1 MPLYFV
7 FVAGLLAWGAGLAW
21 RWREV
26 KHFAPEVLAAKKSDK
41 EIPED
46 VTEVEFTDLYLR
58 SEGPRGQTYIFVC
71 AAFLFLLL
79 GPFVAGFNA
88 IWNMFWLM
96 SGKSPVFETGTLIH
110 TFMVFLA
117 FMGVSIALLAVAMHR
132 YHALMPPN
140 LKQVIRDLN
149 GGA

>member
-1 MPLYFV
+1 MLLYFLA
-7 FVAGLLAWGAGLAW
+7 VAALLAWGVSLAW
-21 RWREV
+21 RWKEA
-26 KHFAPEVLAAKKSDK
+26 KSFAPEVLAAKQRDK

-58 SEGPRGQTYIFVC
+58 SEGPRGQTYFFAC
-71 AAFLFLLL
+71 AAILFLLL

-88 IWNMFWLM
+88 VWEMFWLM

-117 FMGVSIALLAVAMHR
+117 FMFATIGLLAIAMRR
-132 YHALMPPN
+132 YYALMPPN

>member
-1 MPLYFV
+1 M
-7 FVAGLLAWGAGLAW
+7 
-21 RWREV
+21 

-58 SEGPRGQTYIFVC
+58 SEGPRGQTYFFVC

-110 TFMVFLA
+110 TFMVFLT